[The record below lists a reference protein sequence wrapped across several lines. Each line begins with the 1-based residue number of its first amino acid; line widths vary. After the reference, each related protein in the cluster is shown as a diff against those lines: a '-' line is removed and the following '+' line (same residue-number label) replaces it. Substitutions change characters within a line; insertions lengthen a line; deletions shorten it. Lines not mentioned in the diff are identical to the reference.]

1 MPNLNHLE
9 EKIEKKFI
17 KRDEKKKK
25 KMKVSGRSVFG
36 LKKIIANQGKR
47 TKEH

>member
-25 KMKVSGRSVFG
+25 KMKVSGRSVFK
-36 LKKIIANQGKR
+36 LKRIITDKR
-47 TKEH
+47 EV

>member
-25 KMKVSGRSVFG
+25 MKVSGRSVFK
-36 LKKIIANQGKR
+36 LKRIITDKR
-47 TKEH
+47 EI